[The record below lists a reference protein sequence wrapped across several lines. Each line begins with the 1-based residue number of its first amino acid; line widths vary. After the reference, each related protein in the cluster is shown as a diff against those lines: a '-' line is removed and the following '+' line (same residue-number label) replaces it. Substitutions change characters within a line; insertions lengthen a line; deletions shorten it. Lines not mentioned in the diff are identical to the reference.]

1 MFWARCGKCE
11 PILISVCEIINVY
24 VYIQDNL
31 LVCMGAIYDTEQE
44 KHILAE
50 KIRNEKL
57 SIQIEDKTHK
67 TISFSISEWALVE
80 QVRAKHK
87 LKDLTQG
94 MLFCIWN
101 TAIEEGIETG

>member
-1 MFWARCGKCE
+1 
-11 PILISVCEIINVY
+11 
-24 VYIQDNL
+24 
-31 LVCMGAIYDTEQE
+31 MGAIYDTEQE
-44 KHILAE
+44 KHLLAE

-101 TAIEEGIETG
+101 TAIEDGIETG